1 MASAPEE
8 QALTGACAPARAPS
22 SRETAA
28 AGPLAIS
35 MGTASGKTRRT
46 PFSFR
51 VSHWSSSVLTPPM
64 PEPMTTPRRSGSIP
78 GVPAS
83 AQASREAI
91 RAYWPAGSSRR
102 ASTLARTSRGD
113 CLMVAAIF
121 TGRWYIST
129 QSNGIRRTPDWP
141 ARIASQVSV
150 TLPPTGVVAPRPVTT
165 MRCSVFEVIGGSAP
179 CVQWSVWHTRGPA
192 HTAYDSGGDAC
203 LLAAAR
209 GLLWCVVAGKRQRT
223 TAETVDQLCAPVMK
237 LTASRTVL
245 RFLTSSSGMRTPNF
259 SSALTTIVIIDSES
273 MSRSSV
279 KDLSSS
285 TEAVSRPVSSLTIS
299 ARPSRITFSLCAM
312 RLTPCCRRAWWDLP
326 EVLSDPIFPPGR
338 RELSGQNDDLR
349 GVDQPGAEGD
359 LQGQA

>member
-129 QSNGIRRTPDWP
+129 QSNGIRVTPDWP

-165 MRCSVFEVIGGSAP
+165 MRCSGFEVIGGSAP
-179 CVQWSVWHTRGPA
+179 CDQWPA
-192 HTAYDSGGDAC
+192 GIHGVRPVRHRAWGAMRSLGESRVLAVVRPRRSATTHHSGQGQSALCARDEAHGVADRLEVLDLIVGDAHAE
-203 LLAAAR
+203 LLLR
-209 GLLWCVVAGKRQRT
+209 VDHDGHHRQRVDVEVVGEGLVELDGGGVQ
-223 TAETVDQLCAPVMK
+223 AGLFVDDLGETVEDLFLA
-237 LTASRTVL
+237 L
-245 RFLTSSSGMRTPNF
+245 RHEANSL
-259 SSALTTIVIIDSES
+259 
-273 MSRSSV
+273 
-279 KDLSSS
+279 LSSC
-285 TEAVSRPVSSLTIS
+285 VGRPT
-299 ARPSRITFSLCAM
+299 
-312 RLTPCCRRAWWDLP
+312 
-326 EVLSDPIFPPGR
+326 GR
-338 RELSGQNDDLR
+338 S
-349 GVDQPGAEGD
+349 V
-359 LQGQA
+359 